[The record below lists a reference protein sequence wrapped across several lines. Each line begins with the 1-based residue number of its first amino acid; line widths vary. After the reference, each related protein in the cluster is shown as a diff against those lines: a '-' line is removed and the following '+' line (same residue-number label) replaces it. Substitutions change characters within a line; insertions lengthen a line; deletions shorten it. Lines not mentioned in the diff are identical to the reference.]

1 MRLSP
6 FYPTWYLSVLSLAS
20 HDAGRF
26 KDSIAANKK
35 LISSEQGGHADLA
48 YLALSLAYSGLGDEH
63 KAREAAQE
71 VIRLRSDFSLEDL
84 PRIYPYRDPAKIEQ
98 MARTLRSAGLS

>member
-1 MRLSP
+1 
-6 FYPTWYLSVLSLAS
+6 
-20 HDAGRF
+20 
-26 KDSIAANKK
+26 
-35 LISSEQGGHADLA
+35 LISRPQEGHVDLA

-84 PRIYPYRDPAKIEQ
+84 PRFYPYQDPRTIEQ